1 MMSRR
6 ANFSLHVRYTYPLD
20 SWGGNSC
27 GSMAIIN
34 NLEDAWKSFT
44 RRDSCDARGALAG
57 ARRANPQGAK
67 EFPFDAVLD
76 VLNSKHSYEDKVTR
90 ILAISGT
97 WMNTASGSQWALGPL
112 SSTAYSERV
121 GIGVRWGEIAFSPLL
136 NVAGD
141 LIDAYPTWPGVLRE
155 FAQNQEFSRDHFSQ
169 RLKEI

>member
-1 MMSRR
+1 MWFDGYHRQFGKRLEEFHAIAIPEMLAELSP
-6 ANFSLHVRYTYPLD
+6 VQVEQVTQ
-20 SWGGNSC
+20 
-27 GSMAIIN
+27 GS
-34 NLEDAWKSFT
+34 
-44 RRDSCDARGALAG
+44 
-57 ARRANPQGAK
+57 K

-76 VLNSKHSYEDKVTR
+76 VLNSKHSYEDKVSR

-97 WMNTASGSQWALGPL
+97 WMNPSSGSQWALGPL

-136 NVAGD
+136 NVAEN

-155 FAQNQEFSRDHFSQ
+155 FAENQEFNRDYFSQ